1 MKYVSQV
8 AKELG
13 ISYNDIAKIF
23 IDTGYTKED
32 AEEFCC
38 NKWSDARDMLLFEDE
53 ECFEELA
60 KLFGLDKNAYK
71 WQESLKKNKFSKR
84 RMKESKRKMRESK
97 FPSAQKNFT
106 DFINKLQAW
115 LDKQSKGLEVVE
127 DNLGMGG
134 AFIRIEQR
142 DENGEIPED
151 GFVEWC
157 DYDDADEYYRLID
170 ND

>member
-1 MKYVSQV
+1 MKYVTQV
-8 AKELG
+8 MRDMG
-13 ISYNDIAKIF
+13 ISYDDIVKIF
-23 IDTGYTKED
+23 IDAGYTEED
-32 AEEFCC
+32 ADNFCC
-38 NKWSDARDMLLFEDE
+38 SKWYDVKDTLLFDEE
-53 ECFEELA
+53 ECFEKLA
-60 KLFGLDKNAYK
+60 KLFGLDRDEYK
-71 WQESLKKNKFSKR
+71 WRESLKKNKF
-84 RMKESKRKMRESK
+84 SKRKMRESK

-106 DFINKLQAW
+106 DFINKLQTW

-157 DYDDADEYYRLID
+157 DYDDADEYYRIID